1 MITAFVRTIILYFLI
16 VVGMRLMG
24 KRQIGE
30 LEPSE
35 LVLTM
40 MISDLAAVPMQDF
53 VIPLLSGLL
62 PILTLLA
69 LSLLLS
75 QLSLRSLRLRALICG
90 TPTVLIRGGKLQQD
104 AMRKN
109 RFTID
114 ELMEEL
120 REQGVTRIEDV
131 KYAVLENSGQL
142 TVFPWT
148 AQQPPTAEQL
158 GLGLEDDVTLPMVI
172 INDGRVIHRNLTACG
187 RDENWLRKQLSRE
200 KASSPREIFLLTLDE
215 QGQVFC
221 VLAAILVF
229 SLWNS
234 SYMTA
239 STVRW
244 REQLQQAD
252 AQAQSEAWT
261 EAVDTLA
268 GSYDD
273 WSESQTYLHIVARHD
288 TVDDA
293 EAMYRRAL
301 AFAATRELTE
311 FRAEIS
317 DLRDQLRLLA
327 ETERLD
333 IKNVL

>member
-30 LEPSE
+30 LE
-35 LVLTM
+35 
-40 MISDLAAVPMQDF
+40 LAAVPMQDF
-53 VIPLLSGLL
+53 GIPLLSGLL

-221 VLAAILVF
+221 V
-229 SLWNS
+229 
-234 SYMTA
+234 
-239 STVRW
+239 RKE
-244 REQLQQAD
+244 RE
-252 AQAQSEAWT
+252 S
-261 EAVDTLA
+261 
-268 GSYDD
+268 
-273 WSESQTYLHIVARHD
+273 
-288 TVDDA
+288 
-293 EAMYRRAL
+293 
-301 AFAATRELTE
+301 
-311 FRAEIS
+311 
-317 DLRDQLRLLA
+317 
-327 ETERLD
+327 
-333 IKNVL
+333 

>member
-1 MITAFVRTIILYFLI
+1 MRAYGIS
-16 VVGMRLMG
+16 VG
-24 KRQIGE
+24 I
-30 LEPSE
+30 
-35 LVLTM
+35 
-40 MISDLAAVPMQDF
+40 
-53 VIPLLSGLL
+53 
-62 PILTLLA
+62 
-69 LSLLLS
+69 
-75 QLSLRSLRLRALICG
+75 
-90 TPTVLIRGGKLQQD
+90 
-104 AMRKN
+104 
-109 RFTID
+109 
-114 ELMEEL
+114 
-120 REQGVTRIEDV
+120 
-131 KYAVLENSGQL
+131 
-142 TVFPWT
+142 
-148 AQQPPTAEQL
+148 
-158 GLGLEDDVTLPMVI
+158 
-172 INDGRVIHRNLTACG
+172 
-187 RDENWLRKQLSRE
+187 
-200 KASSPREIFLLTLDE
+200 
-215 QGQVFC
+215 
-221 VLAAILVF
+221 LAAILVF

-234 SYMTA
+234 PYMTA

-333 IKNVL
+333 MDGLFIAVGQAPQSAPFQEAVAVENGYYLAGEDTKTSLPGVFAAGDGRKKQVRQLTTAVSDGAAAALAACRYLEEQGQSE

>member
-1 MITAFVRTIILYFLI
+1 MRAYGIS
-16 VVGMRLMG
+16 VG
-24 KRQIGE
+24 I
-30 LEPSE
+30 
-35 LVLTM
+35 
-40 MISDLAAVPMQDF
+40 
-53 VIPLLSGLL
+53 
-62 PILTLLA
+62 
-69 LSLLLS
+69 
-75 QLSLRSLRLRALICG
+75 
-90 TPTVLIRGGKLQQD
+90 
-104 AMRKN
+104 
-109 RFTID
+109 
-114 ELMEEL
+114 
-120 REQGVTRIEDV
+120 
-131 KYAVLENSGQL
+131 
-142 TVFPWT
+142 
-148 AQQPPTAEQL
+148 
-158 GLGLEDDVTLPMVI
+158 
-172 INDGRVIHRNLTACG
+172 
-187 RDENWLRKQLSRE
+187 
-200 KASSPREIFLLTLDE
+200 
-215 QGQVFC
+215 
-221 VLAAILVF
+221 LAAILVF

-317 DLRDQLRLLA
+317 DLRTSSDGLHRLSARSLFSSV
-327 ETERLD
+327 
-333 IKNVL
+333 IKVSISLNWR

>member
-1 MITAFVRTIILYFLI
+1 MRAYGIS
-16 VVGMRLMG
+16 VG
-24 KRQIGE
+24 I
-30 LEPSE
+30 
-35 LVLTM
+35 
-40 MISDLAAVPMQDF
+40 
-53 VIPLLSGLL
+53 
-62 PILTLLA
+62 
-69 LSLLLS
+69 
-75 QLSLRSLRLRALICG
+75 
-90 TPTVLIRGGKLQQD
+90 
-104 AMRKN
+104 
-109 RFTID
+109 
-114 ELMEEL
+114 
-120 REQGVTRIEDV
+120 
-131 KYAVLENSGQL
+131 
-142 TVFPWT
+142 
-148 AQQPPTAEQL
+148 
-158 GLGLEDDVTLPMVI
+158 
-172 INDGRVIHRNLTACG
+172 
-187 RDENWLRKQLSRE
+187 
-200 KASSPREIFLLTLDE
+200 
-215 QGQVFC
+215 
-221 VLAAILVF
+221 LAAILVF

-293 EAMYRRAL
+293 L

>member
-1 MITAFVRTIILYFLI
+1 MRAYGIS
-16 VVGMRLMG
+16 VG
-24 KRQIGE
+24 I
-30 LEPSE
+30 
-35 LVLTM
+35 
-40 MISDLAAVPMQDF
+40 
-53 VIPLLSGLL
+53 
-62 PILTLLA
+62 
-69 LSLLLS
+69 
-75 QLSLRSLRLRALICG
+75 
-90 TPTVLIRGGKLQQD
+90 
-104 AMRKN
+104 
-109 RFTID
+109 
-114 ELMEEL
+114 
-120 REQGVTRIEDV
+120 
-131 KYAVLENSGQL
+131 
-142 TVFPWT
+142 
-148 AQQPPTAEQL
+148 
-158 GLGLEDDVTLPMVI
+158 
-172 INDGRVIHRNLTACG
+172 
-187 RDENWLRKQLSRE
+187 
-200 KASSPREIFLLTLDE
+200 
-215 QGQVFC
+215 
-221 VLAAILVF
+221 LAAILVF

-273 WSESQTYLHIVARHD
+273 WSESQIVSHHD
-288 TVDDA
+288 AVDDA

>member
-1 MITAFVRTIILYFLI
+1 MRAYGIS
-16 VVGMRLMG
+16 VG
-24 KRQIGE
+24 I
-30 LEPSE
+30 
-35 LVLTM
+35 
-40 MISDLAAVPMQDF
+40 
-53 VIPLLSGLL
+53 
-62 PILTLLA
+62 
-69 LSLLLS
+69 
-75 QLSLRSLRLRALICG
+75 
-90 TPTVLIRGGKLQQD
+90 
-104 AMRKN
+104 
-109 RFTID
+109 
-114 ELMEEL
+114 
-120 REQGVTRIEDV
+120 
-131 KYAVLENSGQL
+131 
-142 TVFPWT
+142 
-148 AQQPPTAEQL
+148 
-158 GLGLEDDVTLPMVI
+158 
-172 INDGRVIHRNLTACG
+172 
-187 RDENWLRKQLSRE
+187 
-200 KASSPREIFLLTLDE
+200 
-215 QGQVFC
+215 
-221 VLAAILVF
+221 LAAILVF

-293 EAMYRRAL
+293 GGHVPPGPGLRRHPGADGV
-301 AFAATRELTE
+301 
-311 FRAEIS
+311 RAEIS

>member
-1 MITAFVRTIILYFLI
+1 MRAYGIS
-16 VVGMRLMG
+16 VG
-24 KRQIGE
+24 I
-30 LEPSE
+30 
-35 LVLTM
+35 
-40 MISDLAAVPMQDF
+40 
-53 VIPLLSGLL
+53 
-62 PILTLLA
+62 
-69 LSLLLS
+69 
-75 QLSLRSLRLRALICG
+75 
-90 TPTVLIRGGKLQQD
+90 
-104 AMRKN
+104 
-109 RFTID
+109 
-114 ELMEEL
+114 
-120 REQGVTRIEDV
+120 
-131 KYAVLENSGQL
+131 
-142 TVFPWT
+142 
-148 AQQPPTAEQL
+148 
-158 GLGLEDDVTLPMVI
+158 
-172 INDGRVIHRNLTACG
+172 
-187 RDENWLRKQLSRE
+187 
-200 KASSPREIFLLTLDE
+200 
-215 QGQVFC
+215 
-221 VLAAILVF
+221 LAAILVF

-288 TVDDA
+288 TV
-293 EAMYRRAL
+293 AMYRRAL